1 MRAATM
7 EVAKW
12 QTVRTTRATAGESVA
27 NQLRMKV
34 KVENSVGSLGH
45 WQWTVWAVGAHCWIM
60 DSGHFH
66 CVSCGSSRRQE
77 CVTGS
82 STHAEVVAAST
93 NSNDAVW
100 VRGYLREIGLP
111 QDEPTPFMVD
121 AKNVLALV
129 QNLISSKLTRH
140 ITRRELIVRER
151 EVEGEIIVTKVHT
164 DDNLADMFTKVLDR
178 TYSKLR
184 GLVLNTVVRAASAIL
199 PRSRRMR
206 VAD

>member
-1 MRAATM
+1 MGTI
-7 EVAKW
+7 W
-12 QTVRTTRATAGESVA
+12 LLS
-27 NQLRMKV
+27 
-34 KVENSVGSLGH
+34 
-45 WQWTVWAVGAHCWIM
+45 
-60 DSGHFH
+60 
-66 CVSCGSSRRQE
+66 
-77 CVTGS
+77 
-82 STHAEVVAAST
+82 
-93 NSNDAVW
+93 DAVW

-121 AKNVLALV
+121 AKNVLTLV

-151 EVEGEIIVTKVHT
+151 EVEGEIVVTKVHT

-178 TYSKLR
+178 TPYSKLR
-184 GLVLNTVVRAASAIL
+184 GLVLNTVVRAASAVL